1 LKHIGKHSSL
11 NGKVQPL
18 TDDKFKDRLVYE
30 KHKNPNANLSSSL
43 ITYSTFTLKSCY
55 NGENFYWAFNEKNN
69 RTDFINF
76 KFKPPFL
83 LRQLV
88 ISFFITNYIVIFKL
102 ILIKNI
108 SRYYIKSGNLEHP
121 GDLIPENST
130 IEIKNSEK
138 SYLKI
143 GTFGSNG
150 IANGTVLPDYGEIEE
165 FQINISK
172 HIDNWIVILE
182 IVFL

>member
-18 TDDKFKDRLVYE
+18 TDDNFKDRLVYE

-88 ISFFITNYIVIFKL
+88 IFFLLQI
-102 ILIKNI
+102 IL
-108 SRYYIKSGNLEHP
+108 L
-121 GDLIPENST
+121 
-130 IEIKNSEK
+130 
-138 SYLKI
+138 
-143 GTFGSNG
+143 
-150 IANGTVLPDYGEIEE
+150 
-165 FQINISK
+165 
-172 HIDNWIVILE
+172 
-182 IVFL
+182 FLN